1 MTMEFEANSPAQSVV
16 PHRQEPV
23 PVGFA
28 YLVWF
33 FLGVFGIHRYML
45 GRPLTGLLWNL
56 TLGLFLIGWLVDAF
70 LIPSMTEDANKRFY
84 KPTKIDYVACWLCLI
99 FLGTFG
105 VHRFYMRKF
114 GTGVLYLLTLGLLGV
129 GLVYDLFTLSR
140 QISDQNQRKA

>member
-1 MTMEFEANSPAQSVV
+1 MEMEANSPAQSVV
-16 PHRQEPV
+16 PHRQEPI
-23 PVGFA
+23 PIGFA

-33 FLGVFGIHRYML
+33 FLGVFGGHRYML

-56 TLGLFLIGWLVDAF
+56 TLGVFLIGWIVDAF
-70 LIPSMTEDANKRFY
+70 LIGSMTSDANKRFA
-84 KPTKIDYVACWLCLI
+84 KPVKVDYVAGWLCYI
-99 FLGTFG
+99 FLGVFG
-105 VHRFYMRKF
+105 VHRFYMRKY